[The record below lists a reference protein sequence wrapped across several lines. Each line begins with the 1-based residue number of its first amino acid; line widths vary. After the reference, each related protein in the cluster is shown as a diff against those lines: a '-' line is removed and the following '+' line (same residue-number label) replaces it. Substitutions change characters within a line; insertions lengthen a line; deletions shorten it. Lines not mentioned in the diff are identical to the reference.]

1 MCNITGSDCRYSA
14 GQQGGIIHYADADH
28 LDGKDCCADRC
39 SEQRGEAG
47 THAAHRQDVDVFVI
61 HFTDP
66 AVPLRQAAAAKQAK
80 PAKKTIAKNRSAHH
94 EYFID
99 ETFEAGIELTGTEV
113 KSLRERAC
121 QLTDAFCLIRGRE
134 AWLHGVH
141 IHPYSNG
148 GVWNVDP
155 DRKRRLLLHRRQID
169 YLDAKL
175 RQKGLAL
182 VPLEIYFD
190 ERSRVK
196 LAIGL
201 ARGKKLYDKRADMA
215 RRDSDRE
222 IARALKELNR

>member
-1 MCNITGSDCRYSA
+1 M
-14 GQQGGIIHYADADH
+14 
-28 LDGKDCCADRC
+28 
-39 SEQRGEAG
+39 
-47 THAAHRQDVDVFVI
+47 RQ
-61 HFTDP
+61 TRP
-66 AVPLRQAAAAKQAK
+66 E
-80 PAKKTIAKNRSAHH
+80 KKTIARNRSARH

-99 ETFEAGIELTGTEV
+99 ETFEAGLVLTGTEV

-121 QLTDAFCLIRGRE
+121 QITDAFCLVRGHE
-134 AWLHGVH
+134 VWLHGVH

-155 DRKRRLLLHRRQID
+155 DRKRKLLLHRRQID
-169 YLDAKL
+169 YLDGKL

-190 ERSRVK
+190 EHNRVK
-196 LAIGL
+196 LSVGL

>member
-1 MCNITGSDCRYSA
+1 MAKS
-14 GQQGGIIHYADADH
+14 
-28 LDGKDCCADRC
+28 K
-39 SEQRGEAG
+39 
-47 THAAHRQDVDVFVI
+47 VV
-61 HFTDP
+61 
-66 AVPLRQAAAAKQAK
+66 RQAAVAKAAKQAGPGK
-80 PAKKTIAKNRSAHH
+80 RTIAKNRSARH
-94 EYFID
+94 EYFVE

-121 QLTDAFCLIRGRE
+121 QITDAFCLIRGRE

-169 YLDAKL
+169 YLDGKL

-190 ERSRVK
+190 EHNRVK

-201 ARGKKLYDKRADMA
+201 ARGKKLYDKRDDMA

-222 IARALKELNR
+222 IARALKERSR